1 MSLQTRIVVLVA
13 AVLLGGVALGFVF
26 SMVQSRHALSAEI
39 QAAMSGGV
47 QTVRSAFE
55 DLPRSDHQELDLDHL
70 VATFDG
76 NRHVAAQRV
85 EAGVVRRRSIEPV
98 FGKPAPGWFE
108 RLVAPAT
115 APITLVAPG
124 RALGREAIVLRAV
137 PDADVSALWVQLSG
151 VTALL
156 GLSTFAGLVLVV
168 LVVRTALASLR
179 ELSIGFAEIG
189 RGDYRGRVRERGPAE
204 ILRLERSFNDMAER
218 LTVMGR
224 HNRALEQQLLTL
236 QDEERTEIARDLHDD
251 VGPHLFAVSLDAQV
265 ITQLMASGRTT
276 EIASQVEAIQAGVG
290 HVQREIRSI
299 VVRLRPARVTE
310 LGLDRAVQDLVK
322 FWRDRR
328 AEIAFSV
335 ELNDTEAGISDTL
348 KDTAF
353 RILQE
358 AVNNAVR
365 HAAPSCV
372 GIWMSRERGCLVVK
386 VENDGVGPAPA
397 QAGPG
402 FGLIGMR
409 ERVASVGGDLEVGR
423 ADKSQVWSVVA
434 TLPLAV
440 ETTLQAGARAV

>member
-1 MSLQTRIVVLVA
+1 
-13 AVLLGGVALGFVF
+13 
-26 SMVQSRHALSAEI
+26 
-39 QAAMSGGV
+39 
-47 QTVRSAFE
+47 
-55 DLPRSDHQELDLDHL
+55 
-70 VATFDG
+70 
-76 NRHVAAQRV
+76 
-85 EAGVVRRRSIEPV
+85 
-98 FGKPAPGWFE
+98 
-108 RLVAPAT
+108 
-115 APITLVAPG
+115 
-124 RALGREAIVLRAV
+124 
-137 PDADVSALWVQLSG
+137 
-151 VTALL
+151 
-156 GLSTFAGLVLVV
+156 
-168 LVVRTALASLR
+168 
-179 ELSIGFAEIG
+179 
-189 RGDYRGRVRERGPAE
+189 
-204 ILRLERSFNDMAER
+204 
-218 LTVMGR
+218 
-224 HNRALEQQLLTL
+224 
-236 QDEERTEIARDLHDD
+236 
-251 VGPHLFAVSLDAQV
+251 
-265 ITQLMASGRTT
+265 
-276 EIASQVEAIQAGVG
+276 
-290 HVQREIRSI
+290 
-299 VVRLRPARVTE
+299 VTE